1 MGSEIDRIEV
11 QVKASAKEANSQLD
25 KLVNKLDKL
34 QNVISSIG
42 NVTNLNGLKSGIK
55 GINANFNIL
64 SYSSNKLI
72 KSTNSLTASFAK
84 MYVGL
89 NALKKGFGSL
99 KDSISKS
106 VDYVEV
112 LNYFDAAFGQVANS
126 AVSQWEDAGYDSA
139 EAYYNSFS
147 SRAKELTSKMT
158 GFNVN
163 DDGTLTA
170 TGNAS
175 LGINPTKLMN
185 YQATFAQMSNSIGIT
200 AETSLM
206 LSQALTEVGADLASV
221 KNMDFDKVWKD
232 MASGLA
238 GMSRTMDKYGV
249 NIRNVNLQQKL
260 FDLGINENITN
271 LNQNDKALLRA
282 IILLD
287 STRYAWGDLA
297 DTLNQPANQM
307 RLLDSNLNN
316 LSRTIGN
323 LFLPIV
329 SKVLPYVNG
338 LVIGLQRLFTWVGN
352 LLGIDISGI
361 TSAVGDGAFDIGEL
375 VDETD
380 DLAGSLGDATKAA
393 EKLKRGIRG
402 FDELNVITTQTDS
415 SSALSGTGLPS
426 GLLDDAFSNAF
437 SEYQKAWDEA
447 FANMENRANE
457 FADKVEKFLQPVR
470 DIIED
475 FAIGDFFKAGQDT
488 SNLVAGIFNFFAN
501 AIDNV
506 DWYGIGTKIGEF
518 LEGVNWLE
526 IFKSTGNLMWQGLK
540 AAFELAIGSFSV
552 APIETSLLGLLA
564 LPAIVGFG
572 SKLITFIATPFTKLA
587 GIIRPVISWIGGL
600 FAEGGIFG
608 AGGAIATASAPVIA
622 LVTAFAALAAGLGY
636 VFATNEEVRES
647 FFQAISAIKEGLQP
661 ALEFLT
667 GTLLPDLKAGWER
680 LVEILTPLGEFLS
693 GAFTSIWQDMINPAL
708 TYIGENVLPKV
719 AEAFENLWNNVLVP
733 LGNLLGDILAPVIKI
748 VSDGLSVLWKN
759 VVVPL
764 ADAIGSILAPAFDA
778 VIDIFGWLTEK
789 IEPVIDVLQYL
800 WDNVLAPTVDHLW
813 NEFKP
818 VFEDVFEAVG
828 GVIDGLGDALGGL
841 IDFVSGVFTTDW
853 EKAWKGVKEIF
864 GGIFNGLISIVEGSI
879 NIIID
884 GLNGFLGKFDG
895 VVTSI
900 GDVIGIDISI
910 PEIPKVDLPKFQL
923 GGFPEDG
930 LFMANH
936 NELVGK
942 FSNGKTAVAN
952 NQQITDGI
960 AIAVQNANSEQNQ
973 LLRQQNELLLAILQK
988 PTIGN
993 DDVFNA
999 ARAVYKDKAIRKY
1012 GSSSAYDPVW
1022 G

>member
-1 MGSEIDRIEV
+1 MGVEIDRLEV
-11 QVKASAKEANSQLD
+11 QVEASAKEANSQLD

-42 NVTNLNGLKSGIK
+42 NVTNLNGLKTGIK
-55 GINANFNIL
+55 GINANFSSL

-89 NALKKGFGSL
+89 NALKKGFWSL
-99 KDSISKS
+99 KDSISES
-106 VDYVEV
+106 VDYVET

-139 EAYYNSFS
+139 DAYYNSFS

-185 YQATFAQMSNSIGIT
+185 YQATFAQMSSSIGV
-200 AETSLM
+200 ASETSLL
-206 LSQALTEVGADLASV
+206 LSQALTEIGADLASV

-238 GMSRTMDKYGV
+238 GMSRTLDKYGV

-361 TSAVGDGAFDIGEL
+361 TSAVGDSAFDIGEL
-375 VDETD
+375 VGETD
-380 DLAGSLGDATKAA
+380 DLTGSLGDAAKAA
-393 EKLKRGIRG
+393 DKLKRGIRG

-426 GLLDDAFSNAF
+426 GLLDDAFANSF

-457 FADKVEKFLQPVR
+457 FADNVDKFLQPVR

-475 FAIGDFFKAGQDT
+475 FSIGDFFKAGQDT
-488 SNLVAGIFNFFAN
+488 SNLVAGIFNFFAE

-506 DWYGIGTKIGEF
+506 DWYGIGAKIGKF
-518 LEGVNWLE
+518 FEGVNWLE

-564 LPAIVGFG
+564 LPTIVGFG

-587 GIIRPVISWIGGL
+587 GIIRPAISWIGGL
-600 FAEGGIFG
+600 FSEGGILG
-608 AGGAIATASAPVIA
+608 AGGAISTASAPVIA

-636 VFATNEEVRES
+636 VFATNEEVRKS
-647 FFQAISAIKEGLQP
+647 FSNAVSTIQEGLQP
-661 ALEFLT
+661 AIEFLT
-667 GTLLPDLKAGWER
+667 GTLLPDLNAGWDR
-680 LVEILTPLGEFLS
+680 LMEILSPLGEFLS
-693 GAFTSIWQDMINPAL
+693 GMFTSIWKDMINPAL
-708 TYIGENVLPKV
+708 TYIGENVLPKL
-719 AEAFENLWNNVLVP
+719 AGAFENLWNNVLVP
-733 LGNLLGDILAPVIKI
+733 LGSLLGDVLAPVIEI
-748 VSDGLSVLWKN
+748 VSDAFTILWEN
-759 VVVPL
+759 AVVPL
-764 ADAIGSILAPAFDA
+764 ANAIGSVLSPAFDA
-778 VIDIFGWLTEK
+778 VIDMFGWLVKAINPAIK
-789 IEPVIDVLQYL
+789 ILQFL
-800 WDNVLAPTVDHLW
+800 WDGVLKPTIDKLRDKW
-813 NEFKP
+813 KP
-818 VFEDVFEAVG
+818 VFEDVFKAAG
-828 GVIDGLGDALGGL
+828 GVIEGLGKALGGL
-841 IDFVSGVFTTDW
+841 IDFVSGAFTANW
-853 EKAWKGVKEIF
+853 EKAWKGVKDIF
-864 GGIFNGLISIVEGSI
+864 KGMFNGLISIVEGSI

-884 GLNGFLGKFDG
+884 GLNWFLGKFDG
-895 VVTSI
+895 VVTTI

-910 PEIPKVDLPKFQL
+910 PEIPKVDLPKFSL

-960 AIAVQNANSEQNQ
+960 AD
-973 LLRQQNELLLAILQK
+973 AIY
-988 PTIGN
+988 P
-993 DDVFNA
+993 
-999 ARAVYKDKAIRKY
+999 AVYDAVSAAITNSNRNNDNGDIIINMDGSEVFRVTRKHAREY
-1012 GSSSAYDPVW
+1012 YNRTGKPAFCI
-1022 G
+1022 

>member
-1 MGSEIDRIEV
+1 MGAEIDRLEV
-11 QVKASAKEANSQLD
+11 QVEASAKEANSQLD

-55 GINANFNIL
+55 GINANYSTL
-64 SYSSNKLI
+64 SYSSNNLI

-89 NALKKGFGSL
+89 NTLKKGFGSL
-99 KDSISKS
+99 KDSISES
-106 VDYVEV
+106 VNYVEV
-112 LNYFDAAFGQVANS
+112 LNYFDAAFGQVADS

-185 YQATFAQMSNSIGIT
+185 YQATFAQMSSSIGV
-200 AETSLM
+200 ASETSLL
-206 LSQALTEVGADLASV
+206 LSQALTELGADLASV

-238 GMSRTMDKYGV
+238 GMSRTLDKYGV

-307 RLLDSNLNN
+307 RLLESNLNN

-323 LFLPIV
+323 LFLPAV
-329 SKVLPYVNG
+329 SNLLPYVNG

-352 LLGIDISGI
+352 LLGISIKDII
-361 TSAVGDGAFDIGEL
+361 PEDGESEVDIGEL
-375 VDETD
+375 IGETD
-380 DLAGSLGDATKAA
+380 DLTDSFEEASKAA
-393 EKLKRGIRG
+393 DKLKRGIRG
-402 FDELNVITTQTDS
+402 FDELNVITTQNDS
-415 SSALSGTGLPS
+415 DNLLSGSGLPS
-426 GLLDDAFSNAF
+426 GLLDDAFASAF
-437 SEYQKAWDEA
+437 SEYQKVWDEA

-488 SNLVAGIFNFFAN
+488 SNLVAGIFNFFAD
-501 AIDNV
+501 AIDKVN
-506 DWYGIGTKIGEF
+506 WKKIG
-518 LEGVNWLE
+518 N
-526 IFKSTGNLMWQGLK
+526 N
-540 AAFELAIGSFSV
+540 IGDY
-552 APIETSLLGLLA
+552 
-564 LPAIVGFG
+564 
-572 SKLITFIATPFTKLA
+572 LA
-587 GIIRPVISWIGGL
+587 GINWGKVMNSVGKAAWQALRAAIELWSGMFEKDPFGTLTITFSSIVFKYGYGLLTAKVLSDNLGKAIGVTALKEFVFPIAFVASIMWIGKNKGEETQQSFERNVYSELGYSEKEIERMVSGSSDLRKRLQSQNDNTLGIWKEKLSELKLGLENFDKFWKNLADEGDKKINGFFDGLRENANEFDKKLSWIKKAAEDFDKKLEEVCSNIDEYFGTMKTNAIEFNNKMIDGIKDGWNNFLL
-600 FAEGGIFG
+600 FWKNDGITKWYDEKVKPMFDKDKWTFKG
-608 AGGAIATASAPVIA
+608 IEK
-622 LVTAFAALAAGLGY
+622 GLG
-636 VFATNEEVRES
+636 
-647 FFQAISAIKEGLQP
+647 
-661 ALEFLT
+661 
-667 GTLLPDLKAGWER
+667 
-680 LVEILTPLGEFLS
+680 
-693 GAFTSIWQDMINPAL
+693 
-708 TYIGENVLPKV
+708 
-719 AEAFENLWNNVLVP
+719 EAFEN
-733 LGNLLGDILAPVIKI
+733 
-748 VSDGLSVLWKN
+748 
-759 VVVPL
+759 
-764 ADAIGSILAPAFDA
+764 AIGGIKSIWNTFAN
-778 VIDIFGWLTEK
+778 WLNEK
-789 IEPVIDVLQYL
+789 LNFS
-800 WDNVLAPTVDHLW
+800 WDGFSIA
-813 NEFKP
+813 
-818 VFEDVFEAVG
+818 G
-828 GVIDGLGDALGGL
+828 
-841 IDFVSGVFTTDW
+841 
-853 EKAWKGVKEIF
+853 KEI
-864 GGIFNGLISIVEGSI
+864 IPSGS
-879 NIIID
+879 
-884 GLNGFLGKFDG
+884 LNLGK
-895 VVTSI
+895 
-900 GDVIGIDISI
+900 I
-910 PEIPKVDLPKFQL
+910 PTFKL

-936 NELVGK
+936 NELVGQ

-999 ARAVYKDKAIRKY
+999 ARAVYKDKAIRRY
-1012 GSSSAYDPVW
+1012 GNSSAYDPVW